1 VTVLRPSP
9 ALNVPS
15 SLPVRLARGV
25 LTSRIIVTC
34 PPPVSF
40 PVKNT
45 MSGTPLTVVSLIS
58 DRVPVKTAPPLSE
71 KLSVPPLVKSPG
83 LPETPVNAKGP
94 PDKVTEVAPAKTPE
108 PSEAKPPTDP
118 VSVIV
123 RLALFPEKVAVAVV
137 GNDKFTTESDAL
149 AVIALSAIASIMTAG
164 IKNAFRMLDTP
175 VRSL

>member
-1 VTVLRPSP
+1 MFGS
-9 ALNVPS
+9 
-15 SLPVRLARGV
+15 
-25 LTSRIIVTC
+25 
-34 PPPVSF
+34 
-40 PVKNT
+40 
-45 MSGTPLTVVSLIS
+45 PLTVVSEIL
-58 DRVPVKTAPPLSE
+58 DRVPVKPAPPLSE
-71 KLSVPPLVKSPG
+71 KFRVPPLVKSPG

-108 PSEAKPPTDP
+108 PSEAKPPTEDP

-149 AVIALSAIASIMTAG
+149 AVIALSAIASIMAAG
-164 IKNAFRMLDTP
+164 IKNAFHMLDTP